1 MPRTSRNRIP
11 LPEARFQR
19 LHGARRSGLT
29 RAVVNDLPSTIEIH
43 TGEHMVNQPNECRQ
57 QLKSKPAVGR
67 P

>member
-1 MPRTSRNRIP
+1 
-11 LPEARFQR
+11 
-19 LHGARRSGLT
+19 
-29 RAVVNDLPSTIEIH
+29 VNDLPSTIEIH

>member
-43 TGEHMVNQPNECRQ
+43 TGEHMV
-57 QLKSKPAVGR
+57 KSAQ
-67 P
+67 